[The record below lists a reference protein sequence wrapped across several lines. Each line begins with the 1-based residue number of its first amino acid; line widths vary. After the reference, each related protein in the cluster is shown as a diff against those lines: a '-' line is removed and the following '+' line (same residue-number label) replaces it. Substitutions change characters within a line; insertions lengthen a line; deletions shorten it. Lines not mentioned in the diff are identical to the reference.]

1 MRCSECWITSPTL
14 ITPALWNQQTRI
26 YLFFWAQC
34 VDSSGMFISFFVML
48 GKIIYRV
55 LLLRSHEYGAW
66 AKCYSH
72 SEVEELKKNYFHLI
86 PEKQSRY
93 VGTSLPSRW
102 ATTNSQWAVVDDCTL
117 RFDVRW
123 LEVWVIFP
131 HSCREQWSLSPC
143 WPAVNMQ
150 ERTVFKKK
158 CYRYTMNTHLLD
170 KHVLFPVTALQ

>member
-1 MRCSECWITSPTL
+1 MLNIKNEVLWMLDNQSHTDNTSTL
-14 ITPALWNQQTRI
+14 KSADT
-26 YLFFWAQC
+26 YLPVFFWAQC

-93 VGTSLPSRW
+93 RRDFTPESMSYNKQSVSSR
-102 ATTNSQWAVVDDCTL
+102 
-117 RFDVRW
+117 RW
-123 LEVWVIFP
+123 LYFEIWCQVTRGVSHFSTQLQGAVKSVTLLT
-131 HSCREQWSLSPC
+131 SCQHAGKDR
-143 WPAVNMQ
+143 
-150 ERTVFKKK
+150 F
-158 CYRYTMNTHLLD
+158 
-170 KHVLFPVTALQ
+170 

>member
-1 MRCSECWITSPTL
+1 MLDNQSHTDNTSTL
-14 ITPALWNQQTRI
+14 KSADT
-26 YLFFWAQC
+26 YLPVFFWAQC
-34 VDSSGMFISFFVML
+34 VDSSGMFIRFFVML

-123 LEVWVIFP
+123 LEVWVISP

-150 ERTVFKKK
+150 EMTVFKKK

>member
-26 YLFFWAQC
+26 YLFFLAQC
-34 VDSSGMFISFFVML
+34 VNSSGMFISFFVML

-72 SEVEELKKNYFHLI
+72 SEVEELKKNHFHLI

-93 VGTSLPSRW
+93 PRDFTPESMSYNKQSVSSR
-102 ATTNSQWAVVDDCTL
+102 
-117 RFDVRW
+117 RW
-123 LEVWVIFP
+123 LYFEIWCQMTRGVSHFSTQLQGAVKSVTLLT
-131 HSCREQWSLSPC
+131 SCQHAGNDR
-143 WPAVNMQ
+143 
-150 ERTVFKKK
+150 F
-158 CYRYTMNTHLLD
+158 
-170 KHVLFPVTALQ
+170 

>member
-1 MRCSECWITSPTL
+1 MLDNQSHTDNTSTL
-14 ITPALWNQQTRI
+14 KSADT
-26 YLFFWAQC
+26 YLPVFFWAQC

-170 KHVLFPVTALQ
+170 KHVSFPVTALQ